1 MMKKLLF
8 SVLCLTLLVSA
19 TIFVSGCK
27 KKHTHS
33 FTEQAVKDEY
43 LSTAADCTNKAKYF
57 YSCSCGEKG
66 SETFVYGSPLGH
78 SLSEWKIQKEATET
92 EKGLKTRN
100 CTRNGCNYSESENI
114 PMLSHTHKF
123 NLETSTDK
131 YLATAATC
139 TEKAQY
145 YYSCS
150 CGEKGSETFEYGSP
164 LGHSLSEWK
173 IQKEATETEKGLKTR
188 NCTRNGCNYS
198 ESENIPM
205 LSHTHK
211 FTAEIAAE
219 KYLATAATCTEKA
232 KYYYSCS
239 CGEKGSET
247 FEYGEALN
255 HSFTNYVSDHNAT
268 CTKDGTKTAKC
279 DRCNETDT
287 VIDIDSKLGHEFTNY
302 VSNNNATYEKDGTKT
317 AHCNRDGCTAT
328 NTIPDEGSKLESK
341 ISFKTLTVGQKN
353 IDGNIPVY
361 GKVSNSQKNYSFID
375 EVETWGNIQYVVSLD
390 IYGIQQVATK
400 TIPLKEGDNVVYITE
415 QLNGNPKAVYEVTIR
430 RREIYTVTFN
440 SQGGTTVENQA
451 IEEDSLAIHPENPT
465 KKGYAFNKWAFDFS
479 APITKNTEINAEWDI
494 IHYNIYYNL
503 NGGIVENENPAT
515 YTVEDTIVLNAPEKT
530 GYYFKQWDN
539 DGKIEK
545 GSVGDVTF
553 TAFYTIIVYK
563 INYKCGVGRNDSDNL
578 TEYTIESET
587 IVLKDAYYIYADF
600 IEWQKDGQ
608 KITKIPKGSFGDLLL
623 TAVWDVYD
631 VRLKE
636 SDGNYTVIGINTDK
650 TDIVIKSSYKGKPV
664 TSIGSSAFSGCSK
677 LTSVTIPESIT
688 SIGSSAFSE
697 CPELTDVIWNAENCV
712 SEGSSSAP
720 IFKSCY
726 KLVNLTI
733 GKNVKH
739 IPLYTFY
746 EYNKIANIYIT
757 DLTAWCKISDL
768 SNIMNYG
775 SNEKRLYL
783 NDELVTDLV
792 IPDSVTSI
800 GVKAFYKCSGLTS
813 VTIGNGVTSIGVEAF
828 RGCSGLTSITI
839 PDNVTS
845 IGEYAFCG
853 CSGLISVTIGNG
865 VTSIGVEAFR
875 GCSGLTSIT
884 IGNGVASI
892 GSWAFSN
899 CSRLTEIHITD
910 LAAWCNINGLCELME
925 YESNNK
931 KLYLGEKLVTDLV
944 IPDSVT
950 SIGNYAFRGC
960 SGLISVTIGNG
971 VTSIGVEAF
980 SGCSGLTSV
989 TIGNGVT
996 SIGSC
1001 AFSGCNG
1008 LTSVTIPNNVAS
1020 IDVCAF
1026 SGCTELTNVIWNAE
1040 NCTKA
1045 GYNRVYIKLYD
1056 RYEDYTVFKD
1066 CSKLTNVTIGYN
1078 VKRIPSYA
1086 FYLCKRLTN
1095 IYITDLAAWCNISG
1109 LGNLMNSGLNL
1120 YLNGELATNLV
1131 IPDSVTSIRD
1141 NAFRGC
1147 SNLTSVTIGNGVT
1160 SIGSAAFE
1168 NCSGLTSVTIPDGVI
1183 SIGRYTF
1190 SSCSKLTSITI
1201 PDGVTSIGDA
1211 AFRGCSGLTNVT
1223 IPDSVT
1229 SIGSSA
1235 FSGCSGL
1242 TSVTIGNGVTSI
1254 GRYAFG
1260 GCSGLTNVTI
1270 PDRAISIE
1278 SSAFDGCSK
1287 LKYNEYDNALYL
1299 GNKNNSYVF
1308 LIKAKNVDITS
1319 CSINVK
1325 TKVIWYSAFSGCSR
1339 LTSITIP
1346 DGVTSIGNRAFS
1358 GCSGL
1363 TSVNYLGTVD
1373 QWAEIYFDNFDNY
1386 AANPLFY
1393 AKKLY
1398 INNKLVT
1405 AVNLT
1410 TATKISSYAFYN
1422 CSGLT
1427 SVTIGNGV
1435 TTIGGYAFDDCNA
1448 LTSITIPDSVT
1459 SIGRNAFDGCSKLKY
1474 NEYDNA
1480 LYLGNK
1486 NNSYVALIEAK
1497 NVYITSC
1504 SINVKTKVI
1513 CSFAFSGC
1521 SRLTSITIPNSVTSI
1536 ERCAFSG
1543 CSGLTSI
1550 TIPDS
1555 VTSIEDYA
1563 FKGCSGLTNVTIGN
1577 SVTTIG
1583 GSAFENCSGLTR
1595 ITIPDSVTSIGGYA
1609 FQDCGSLKI
1618 IDYKGGKRQ
1627 WRLVDKGSY
1636 WDKGTG
1642 TYTVYCTDGT
1652 ISK

>member
-1 MMKKLLF
+1 MMKKLLL

-19 TIFVSGCK
+19 TFFVSGCK

-66 SETFVYGSPLGH
+66 SRTFEYGSPLGH

-100 CTRNGCNYSESENI
+100 CTRTGCNYSETENI

-123 NLETSTDK
+123 TAEIAAEK

-139 TEKAQY
+139 TEKAKY

-150 CGEKGSETFEYGSP
+150 CGEKCSETFEYGSP

-211 FTAEIAAE
+211 FNLETATD

-239 CGEKGSET
+239 CGEKGTQT
-247 FEYGEALN
+247 FTYGAALG
-255 HSFTNYVSDHNAT
+255 HSFTNYVSDNNAT
-268 CTKDGTKTAKC
+268 CTEDGTKTAKC
-279 DRCNETDT
+279 DRCDETDT
-287 VIDIDSKLGHEFTNY
+287 VTVIGSKLGHEFTNY
-302 VSNNNATYEKDGTKT
+302 VSDNNATYEKDGTKT
-317 AHCNRDGCTAT
+317 AHCNREGCTAT

-451 IEEDSLAIHPENPT
+451 IEEDSMAIQPASPT
-465 KKGYAFNKWAFDFS
+465 KKGYTFNKWAFDFS
-479 APITKNTEINAEWDI
+479 SPITKNIEINAEWDI

-503 NGGIVENENPAT
+503 NGGIVESENPVT
-515 YTVEDTIVLNAPEKT
+515 YTVEDTIELNVPEKT
-530 GYYFKQWDN
+530 GYTFKQWDN

-587 IVLKDAYYIYADF
+587 LVLKDAYYIYADF

-608 KITKIPKGSFGDLLL
+608 KITEIPKGSFGDLLL

-664 TSIGSSAFSGCSK
+664 TSIGSSAFSSCSK

-688 SIGSSAFSE
+688 SIGGSAFSK
-697 CPELTDVIWNAENCV
+697 CSELTDVIWNAENCS

-720 IFKSCY
+720 IFESCY
-726 KLVNLTI
+726 KLVSLTI

-746 EYNKIANIYIT
+746 EYNKITNIYIT

-775 SNEKRLYL
+775 SNEKSLYL

-800 GVKAFYKCSGLTS
+800 GDFAFSNCSGLTSVTIPDSVTSIGSSAFSGCGGLTS
-813 VTIGNGVTSIGVEAF
+813 VTIGNGVTSIGDWAF
-828 RGCSGLTSITI
+828 CGCSGLTSITI

-845 IGEYAFCG
+845 IERY
-853 CSGLISVTIGNG
+853 
-865 VTSIGVEAFR
+865 
-875 GCSGLTSIT
+875 
-884 IGNGVASI
+884 
-892 GSWAFSN
+892 
-899 CSRLTEIHITD
+899 
-910 LAAWCNINGLCELME
+910 
-925 YESNNK
+925 
-931 KLYLGEKLVTDLV
+931 
-944 IPDSVT
+944 
-950 SIGNYAFRGC
+950 
-960 SGLISVTIGNG
+960 
-971 VTSIGVEAF
+971 AF

-996 SIGSC
+996 SIGDW
-1001 AFSGCNG
+1001 AFSGCIG
-1008 LTSVTIPNNVAS
+1008 LTGIMIGNGVTS
-1020 IDVCAF
+1020 MGDWAF
-1026 SGCTELTNVIWNAE
+1026 S
-1040 NCTKA
+1040 
-1045 GYNRVYIKLYD
+1045 
-1056 RYEDYTVFKD
+1056 D
-1066 CSKLTNVTIGYN
+1066 CSGLTEIH
-1078 VKRIPSYA
+1078 I
-1086 FYLCKRLTN
+1086 
-1095 IYITDLAAWCNISG
+1095 IDLAAWCNING
-1109 LGNLMNSGLNL
+1109 LYELMAESNNKKL
-1120 YLNGELATNLV
+1120 YLNEKLVTDLV
-1131 IPDSVTSIRD
+1131 IPDSV
-1141 NAFRGC
+1141 A
-1147 SNLTSVTIGNGVT
+1147 
-1160 SIGSAAFE
+1160 SIGIYAF
-1168 NCSGLTSVTIPDGVI
+1168 
-1183 SIGRYTF
+1183 Y
-1190 SSCSKLTSITI
+1190 
-1201 PDGVTSIGDA
+1201 
-1211 AFRGCSGLTNVT
+1211 
-1223 IPDSVT
+1223 
-1229 SIGSSA
+1229 
-1235 FSGCSGL
+1235 GCSGL

-1260 GCSGLTNVTI
+1260 GCSGLTSVTV
-1270 PDRAISIE
+1270 PDSVISIE
-1278 SSAFDGCSK
+1278 LFAFDGCSK

-1308 LIKAKNVDITS
+1308 LMKAKNVDITS

-1325 TKVIWYSAFSGCSR
+1325 TKVICPSAFSGCSR
-1339 LTSITIP
+1339 LTSVTIP
-1346 DGVTSIGNRAFS
+1346 DNVTSIGNQAFS
-1358 GCSGL
+1358 NCSGL
-1363 TSVNYLGTVD
+1363 ASVNYLGTVD
-1373 QWAEIYFDNFDNY
+1373 QWAEIYFDNY
-1386 AANPLFY
+1386 TANPLLY

-1398 INNKLVT
+1398 INNDLVT

-1422 CSGLT
+1422 CSGLI

-1435 TTIGGYAFDDCNA
+1435 T
-1448 LTSITIPDSVT
+1448 
-1459 SIGRNAFDGCSKLKY
+1459 SIGRYAFG
-1474 NEYDNA
+1474 
-1480 LYLGNK
+1480 
-1486 NNSYVALIEAK
+1486 
-1497 NVYITSC
+1497 
-1504 SINVKTKVI
+1504 
-1513 CSFAFSGC
+1513 
-1521 SRLTSITIPNSVTSI
+1521 
-1536 ERCAFSG
+1536 G

-1555 VTSIEDYA
+1555 VTSIGNSAFWKCSGLTSVTIGNGVTAIENSAFYGCSGLASVIWNAKNCAEAGCDANLIFFGCSNLATVVIGKNVEQIPSYA
-1563 FKGCSGLTNVTIGN
+1563 FSGCSGLT
-1577 SVTTIG
+1577 SV
-1583 GSAFENCSGLTR
+1583 
-1595 ITIPDSVTSIGGYA
+1595 TIPDSVTIIGNYAFSNCRRLTSITISDSVTSIGEYA
-1609 FQDCGSLKI
+1609 FCNCSSLTTI
-1618 IDYKGGKRQ
+1618 NYKGGKKQ
-1627 WRLVDKGSY
+1627 WWSINKVID
-1636 WDKGTG
+1636 WNKGTG

>member
-1 MMKKLLF
+1 MMKKIFL

-19 TIFVSGCK
+19 TFFVSGCK

-66 SETFVYGSPLGH
+66 SGTFEYGSPLGH
-78 SLSEWKIQKEATET
+78 NLSEWKIQKEATET

-100 CTRNGCNYSESENI
+100 CTRSGCNYSETENI

-123 NLETSTDK
+123 TAEIAAEK

-150 CGEKGSETFEYGSP
+150 CGEKCSETFEYGSP

-205 LSHTHK
+205 LSHAHK

-239 CGEKGSET
+239 CGEKGTQT
-247 FEYGEALN
+247 FTYGAALG
-255 HSFTNYVSDHNAT
+255 HSFTNYVSDNNAT
-268 CTKDGTKTAKC
+268 CTEDGKKTAKC
-279 DRCNETDT
+279 DRCDETDT
-287 VIDIDSKLGHEFTNY
+287 VTVIGSKLGHEFTNY
-302 VSNNNATYEKDGTKT
+302 VSDNNATYEKDGTKT

-390 IYGIQQVATK
+390 IYGIKQVATK
-400 TIPLKEGDNVVYITE
+400 TIPLNDGDNVVYITE

-451 IEEDSLAIHPENPT
+451 IEEDSMAIQPASPT
-465 KKGYAFNKWAFDFS
+465 KKGYTFNKWAFDFS
-479 APITKNTEINAEWDI
+479 TPIIKNTEINAEWDI

-503 NGGIVENENPAT
+503 NGGLVENENPAT
-515 YTVEDTIVLNAPEKT
+515 YTIEDAIVLNIPEKT
-530 GYYFKQWDN
+530 GYNFKQWDN
-539 DGKIEK
+539 GGKIET

-600 IEWQKDGQ
+600 IEWQKDGK
-608 KITKIPKGSFGDLLL
+608 KITEIPKGSFGDLCI
-623 TAVWDVYD
+623 TAVWNMYD
-631 VRLKE
+631 VRLTE
-636 SDGNYTVIGINTDK
+636 SDGTYTVVGKNTDK

-688 SIGSSAFSE
+688 SIGGSAFSE
-697 CPELTDVIWNAENCV
+697 CSELTDVIWNAENCA

-733 GKNVKH
+733 GKNVKR

-775 SNEKRLYL
+775 SNEKSLYL

-828 RGCSGLTSITI
+828 RGCSGLTIITI

-845 IGEYAFCG
+845 IGEYAFYG

-865 VTSIGVEAFR
+865 VTSIGDSAFS
-875 GCSGLTSIT
+875 GCIGLTSIT
-884 IGNGVASI
+884 IDNGVASI

-899 CSRLTEIHITD
+899 CSGLTEIHIID
-910 LAAWCNINGLCELME
+910 LAAWCNINGLYELME

-944 IPDSVT
+944 IPD
-950 SIGNYAFRGC
+950 
-960 SGLISVTIGNG
+960 
-971 VTSIGVEAF
+971 
-980 SGCSGLTSV
+980 
-989 TIGNGVT
+989 
-996 SIGSC
+996 
-1001 AFSGCNG
+1001 
-1008 LTSVTIPNNVAS
+1008 
-1020 IDVCAF
+1020 
-1026 SGCTELTNVIWNAE
+1026 
-1040 NCTKA
+1040 
-1045 GYNRVYIKLYD
+1045 
-1056 RYEDYTVFKD
+1056 
-1066 CSKLTNVTIGYN
+1066 
-1078 VKRIPSYA
+1078 
-1086 FYLCKRLTN
+1086 
-1095 IYITDLAAWCNISG
+1095 
-1109 LGNLMNSGLNL
+1109 
-1120 YLNGELATNLV
+1120 
-1131 IPDSVTSIRD
+1131 
-1141 NAFRGC
+1141 
-1147 SNLTSVTIGNGVT
+1147 
-1160 SIGSAAFE
+1160 
-1168 NCSGLTSVTIPDGVI
+1168 
-1183 SIGRYTF
+1183 
-1190 SSCSKLTSITI
+1190 
-1201 PDGVTSIGDA
+1201 GVTSIGDN
-1211 AFRGCSGLTNVT
+1211 AFSNCNGLTNVT

-1235 FSGCSGL
+1235 FSGCSGLISVMIGNDVTSIGNGAFRGCNGLTSVTIPDSVTSIGNRAFSGCSGLASVIWNAKNCKQAGSDDYRIFSGCSNLATVVIGKNVEQIPSYAFSGCSGLTSVTIGNSVTSIEHHAFSICRGLTEIHITDLAAWCNINGLYELMAESNNKKLYLNEKLVTDLVIPDSVASIGIYAFYGCSGL

-1260 GCSGLTNVTI
+1260 GCSVLTSVTV
-1270 PDRAISIE
+1270 PDSVISIE
-1278 SSAFDGCSK
+1278 RFAFDGCSK

-1308 LIKAKNVDITS
+1308 LMKAKNVDITS

-1325 TKVIWYSAFSGCSR
+1325 TKVICPSAFNGCSR
-1339 LTSITIP
+1339 LTSVTIP
-1346 DGVTSIGNRAFS
+1346 DNVTSIGNQAFS
-1358 GCSGL
+1358 NCSGL
-1363 TSVNYLGTVD
+1363 ASVNYLGTVD
-1373 QWAEIYFDNFDNY
+1373 QWAEIYFDNYTANPLLYAKKLYINNDLVTAVNLTTATKISSYAFYNCSELTSVTIPDSVTSIGVEAFYNCSGLANVNYLGIVDQWAEIYFDNY
-1386 AANPLFY
+1386 AANPLCY

-1398 INNKLVT
+1398 INNDLVT

-1422 CSGLT
+1422 CSGLI

-1435 TTIGGYAFDDCNA
+1435 T
-1448 LTSITIPDSVT
+1448 
-1459 SIGRNAFDGCSKLKY
+1459 SIGRYAFG
-1474 NEYDNA
+1474 
-1480 LYLGNK
+1480 
-1486 NNSYVALIEAK
+1486 
-1497 NVYITSC
+1497 
-1504 SINVKTKVI
+1504 
-1513 CSFAFSGC
+1513 
-1521 SRLTSITIPNSVTSI
+1521 
-1536 ERCAFSG
+1536 G

-1555 VTSIEDYA
+1555 VTSIGNSAFWKCSGLTSVTIGNGVTAIENSAFYGCSGLASVIWNAKNCAEAGCDANLIFFGCSNLATVVIGKNVEQIPSYA
-1563 FKGCSGLTNVTIGN
+1563 FSGCSGLT
-1577 SVTTIG
+1577 SV
-1583 GSAFENCSGLTR
+1583 
-1595 ITIPDSVTSIGGYA
+1595 TIPDSVTIIGNYAFSNCRRLTSITISDSVTSIGEYA
-1609 FQDCGSLKI
+1609 FCNCSSLTTI
-1618 IDYKGGKRQ
+1618 NYKGGKKQ
-1627 WRLVDKGSY
+1627 WWAINKVID
-1636 WDKGTG
+1636 WNKGTG